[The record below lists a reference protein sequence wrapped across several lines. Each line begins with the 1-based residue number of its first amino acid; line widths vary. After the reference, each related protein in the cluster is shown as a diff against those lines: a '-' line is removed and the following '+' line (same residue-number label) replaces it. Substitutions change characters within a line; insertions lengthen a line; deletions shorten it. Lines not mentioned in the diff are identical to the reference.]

1 MSCPGDGLDLA
12 RRSEDERLAAEA
24 WISLPRVMS
33 MARRPPRR
41 LPLSITFLLARAG
54 AEIIGPH
61 LLDGT
66 NTPTLHRDI
75 AQNQVSIEDLLAPF
89 AGKKTGLAFRVHHD
103 NDAKT
108 DGSLADAIVA
118 SLRETGLPADPAEAV
133 AVLAKSPVPLSITLQ
148 YEYLDDLAWPDGVK
162 DLAICT
168 VHGVYLVLTKP
179 DGGLNEYHPPVL
191 LSDESA
197 NVQDVVALEYDE
209 DTAMDIVVITDSDTP
224 NRVYFGDPTDP
235 TLANVGVDD
244 NGGLRH
250 ETLEDPSGAPGSFED
265 SVRVL
270 ALDTDGDDGDDSFVI
285 ANKDKK
291 DQVYFQGD
299 LSNPWEVGDA
309 STTNDV
315 AAFTHSDLVN
325 GGYYATPHTKLKI
338 VFAKDDA
345 DQWVTVDRD
354 SYGSELH
361 RGLKTLQQS
370 ENCYLLCRSHPTTVA
385 HRSTKSVGDLAA
397 RPQGGVGDVLRALG
411 GGVVFSGPVLAAQ
424 PATQG

>member
-1 MSCPGDGLDLA
+1 MQLQGIVLHRSENLCSLHVVVTRAGWAPTLLTVFPTDFAFVGDDGLKDA
-12 RRSEDERLAAEA
+12 RQLTYDPVNDVWTAEKD
-24 WISLPRVMS
+24 
-33 MARRPPRR
+33 
-41 LPLSITFLLARAG
+41 T
-54 AEIIGPH
+54 
-61 LLDGT
+61 
-66 NTPTLHRDI
+66 
-75 AQNQVSIEDLLAPF
+75 
-89 AGKKTGLAFRVHHD
+89 
-103 NDAKT
+103 
-108 DGSLADAIVA
+108 GSLFHNDPSAEPSALPTDVNRVVEVADVNN
-118 SLRETGLPADPAEAV
+118 
-133 AVLAKSPVPLSITLQ
+133 
-148 YEYLDDLAWPDGVK
+148 DGFK

-270 ALDTDGDDGDDSFVI
+270 ALDTDGVDGDDSFVI

-345 DQWVTVDRD
+345 DQWVTVDLD
-354 SYGSELH
+354 SYGSSASCSFTAKPWWVE
-361 RGLKTLQQS
+361 QF
-370 ENCYLLCRSHPTTVA
+370 C
-385 HRSTKSVGDLAA
+385 VG
-397 RPQGGVGDVLRALG
+397 
-411 GGVVFSGPVLAAQ
+411 
-424 PATQG
+424 